1 MQGGGGGGRADCDD
15 DDEERALG
23 NTEGP
28 FMTLEKW
35 FNVMEL
41 LSIFP
46 SAKQRFLDF
55 IIFYAFPFTIR

>member
-1 MQGGGGGGRADCDD
+1 MQGGGGGGSADCTDD
-15 DDEERALG
+15 GERALG

-46 SAKQRFLDF
+46 SAKRRFLDF
-55 IIFYAFPFTIR
+55 IIFYAFPFTMR